1 MTAYVIFQAEISDEA
16 QYARYRAATPA
27 TIAAAGGRFIV
38 RGGATT
44 LLEGEAVPGRTVI
57 VQFPDRQ
64 TALDWYNGEE
74 YTAARALREGAAE
87 GRMYLVEGVD

>member
-1 MTAYVIFQAEISDEA
+1 MTTFVIFQVEISDQE

-44 LLEGEAVPGRTVI
+44 PLEGAAVPGRTVI
-57 VQFPDRQ
+57 VEFPDHQ
-64 TALDWYNGEE
+64 SAIDWYNGAE

-87 GRMYLVEGVD
+87 GRMYIVEGVD